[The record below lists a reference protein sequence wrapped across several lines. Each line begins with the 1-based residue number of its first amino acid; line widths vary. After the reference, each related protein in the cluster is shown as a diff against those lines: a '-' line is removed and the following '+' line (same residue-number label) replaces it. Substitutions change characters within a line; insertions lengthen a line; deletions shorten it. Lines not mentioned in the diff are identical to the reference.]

1 MPASMTEIQ
10 YPVALKVGLDSHKQ
24 ARATGAEW
32 NSVLKQWEARTPA
45 TLFKCSKWTS
55 QRLGVL
61 WKREWLDVPFACIER
76 AKMFNAKYD
85 PKCKCWY
92 DALGSA
98 SLSAAGLNPYRLR
111 RQSLYT

>member
-1 MPASMTEIQ
+1 MVAIQ
-10 YPVALKVGLDSHKQ
+10 YPVGLHVGYDHREKAKAAGAQWNSALK
-24 ARATGAEW
+24 R
-32 NSVLKQWEARTPA
+32 WEARNPVA
-45 TLFKCSKWTS
+45 LFKCSKWTNK
-55 QRLGVL
+55 RLGVL

-92 DALGSA
+92 DPLGSA